1 MFFKNS
7 KTYLFLIVSLLIIY
21 VIHHFLL
28 IFLKINQDGFYYSLE
43 RLYCVFFIMSFIIV
57 SVLLKIKE
65 RSYDQVGMSFML
77 LTTVKMGFYYWLL
90 RPILNKMNEDIRIEK
105 MNFFI
110 LFLVFLTIETIVTIR
125 ILSKK
130 P

>member
-7 KTYLFLIVSLLIIY
+7 NTYFFLTVSLLIIY
-21 VIHHFLL
+21 VIHHFSL
-28 IFLKINQDGFYYSLE
+28 IFLKINEERFYYSLE
-43 RLYCVFFIMSFIIV
+43 KLYCVFFLMSFIMI
-57 SVLLKIKE
+57 SILLKIKE
-65 RSYDQVGMSFML
+65 RSYDQVGMSFMFL
-77 LTTVKMGFYYWLL
+77 ITIKMGFYYWLL

-105 MNFFI
+105 MNFFM
-110 LFLVFLTIETIVTIR
+110 LFLIFLTIETIVTIR

>member
-7 KTYLFLIVSLLIIY
+7 KTYLFLTVSLLIIY
-21 VIHHFLL
+21 VIHRFSL
-28 IFLKINQDGFYYSLE
+28 IFLKINEEGFYYSLE
-43 RLYCVFFIMSFIIV
+43 KLYCAFFLMSVIMISI
-57 SVLLKIKE
+57 LLKIKE
-65 RSYDQVGMSFML
+65 RSYNQVGMSFML
-77 LTTVKMGFYYWLL
+77 LTTIKMGFYFWLL

-110 LFLVFLTIETIVTIR
+110 LFLIFLTIETIVTTR

>member
-1 MFFKNS
+1 
-7 KTYLFLIVSLLIIY
+7 
-21 VIHHFLL
+21 
-28 IFLKINQDGFYYSLE
+28 
-43 RLYCVFFIMSFIIV
+43 MSFIIV